1 MNKSASKD
9 LYDLV
14 SDFEVAMLVT
24 HNAKALHAR
33 PMAIAHLDI
42 DGFITYLV
50 TDINSVKVD
59 EIKANPHVLLTF
71 QGPRKFASV
80 NGELII
86 VQDRELIESM
96 WKDIWKVWF
105 PLGKTDPGIAL
116 LKFTAHEG
124 EFWDNAGMQAIKY
137 VYSAAKALIACTRPE
152 ADKERHSKVTL
163 K

>member
-1 MNKSASKD
+1 MDKSANKD

-24 HNAKALHAR
+24 HNASALHAR
-33 PMAIAHLDI
+33 PMAIARLDV
-42 DGFITYLV
+42 GSCTTYLI

-59 EIKANPHVLLTF
+59 EIKANPHALLTF
-71 QGPRKFASV
+71 QSPRKFASV
-80 NGELII
+80 NGELTI

-96 WKDIWKVWF
+96 WKEIWKVWF
-105 PLGKTDPGIAL
+105 PLGKTDPSIAI

-124 EFWDNAGMQAIKY
+124 EFWDNAGMQALKY
-137 VYSAAKALIACTRPE
+137 VYSAAKAFIAGTRPE
-152 ADKERHSKVTL
+152 VDKERHSKVTL